1 MPITDPPLSPAMLD
15 RLVLRWRRNAPSV
28 GTGPHQRRR
37 QGHSLEFREYRAYQ
51 RGDDI
56 RGVDWR
62 ASARQPRRGDLLLRS
77 FEAEQQM
84 TLAILIDN
92 RPEMA
97 LPETMPRLLY
107 ALWAMRALVMLA
119 LDKGDEVLLARL
131 FAGPGEALV
140 TLRGADGG
148 ARARD
153 WAEVIWAGRLIRD
166 PPAGFA
172 DLRRIADKLRPAG
185 AAVVLSDMLFD
196 DPGQQFVQFAR
207 QVQTRRRSLSVLQ
220 LDSVQHEIALLRRA
234 AEFRLI
240 RPDQHESDDLQQFD
254 EAAFRTATDAVAAH
268 TARLRQSARAG
279 GLDWPLDPVA
289 WPLPEPEDSFQAGT
303 ERLKSCF
310 VQDFPRLPLLAN
322 LSFGGRE

>member
-15 RLVLRWRRNAPSV
+15 RLVLRWRRDAPSL

-62 ASARQPRRGDLLLRS
+62 ASARLPRRGDLLLRS

-84 TLAILIDN
+84 TLAIVIDN

-107 ALWAMRALVMLA
+107 ALWAMRALATLA
-119 LDKGDEVLLARL
+119 LDKGDEVILARL
-131 FAGPGEALV
+131 FAGPGEALA
-140 TLRGADGG
+140 TMRGAAGG
-148 ARARD
+148 VRARD
-153 WAEVIWAGRLIRD
+153 WAETIWAGRLM
-166 PPAGFA
+166 PSALAGFA
-172 DLRRIADKLRPAG
+172 DMRRIADKLRPAG

-196 DPGQQFVQFAR
+196 DPEQKFVQFAR
-207 QVQTRRRSLSVLQ
+207 QIQTRRRSLSVLQ

-254 EAAFRTATDAVAAH
+254 EVAFRTATDAVTVH
-268 TARLRQSARAG
+268 TTRLRQSARAG

-289 WPLPEPEDSFQAGT
+289 WPLPDSDDTLQSGT
-303 ERLKSCF
+303 ERLKSRF
-310 VQDFPRLPLLAN
+310 AQDFPRLPLLAN